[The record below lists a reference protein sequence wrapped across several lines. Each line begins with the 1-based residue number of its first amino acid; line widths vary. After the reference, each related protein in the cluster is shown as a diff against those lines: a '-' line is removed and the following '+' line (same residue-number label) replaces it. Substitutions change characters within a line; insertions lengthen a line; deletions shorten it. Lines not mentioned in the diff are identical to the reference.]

1 VPPSDWLGEIAEDD
15 FDLDPD
21 LDPPT
26 NPAVPVRV
34 LVVQDHP
41 LLASAIV
48 EILDDEADLTVH
60 AIARTGAE
68 AVVLAT
74 AATVGVV
81 LIDYRLPDMAGSSA
95 AAMIRTA
102 RPSTAV
108 VFHTADDSEAAVLD
122 AVDAGASAYLSRSAT
137 AEEIVDAVRK
147 AARGEVLIPVG
158 LFQMAMERRR
168 RIGAEQREAIKA
180 RAQLTPRELDVLR
193 VLARGVD
200 TIGISTQLGIAPHTV
215 QWHLRHVIE
224 KLGVHSKLQAVVVA
238 ARLGII
244 DV

>member
-1 VPPSDWLGEIAEDD
+1 VPPSNWLDELAEDD
-15 FDLDPD
+15 TDLD
-21 LDPPT
+21 LPT

-48 EILDDEADLTVH
+48 EILEDEADLTVH
-60 AIARTGAE
+60 AIARTGGE

-74 AATVGVV
+74 HATVGVV

-102 RPSTAV
+102 RPQTAI
-108 VFHTADDSEAAVLD
+108 VFHTADDSETAVLD

-137 AEEIVDAVRK
+137 AVEIVDAVRK

-168 RIGAEQREAIKA
+168 RMGAEQREAVRA

-193 VLARGVD
+193 VLAQGID

-224 KLGVHSKLQAVVVA
+224 KLGVHSKLQAVVAA